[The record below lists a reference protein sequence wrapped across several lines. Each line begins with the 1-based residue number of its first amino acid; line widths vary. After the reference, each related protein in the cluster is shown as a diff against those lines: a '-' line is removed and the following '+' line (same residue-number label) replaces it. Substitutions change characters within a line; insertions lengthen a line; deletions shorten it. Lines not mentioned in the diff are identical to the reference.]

1 LTVSALYPRST
12 SRLYKLRSTV
22 ARSST
27 LRRSNLSRNPKRLG
41 QRRRRS
47 RKMTVRK
54 KTSLLRIHPSRSARA
69 RRPPMP
75 SLSRMTVL
83 NLSRKPERQG
93 QRKGRSRKMT
103 VRKNTSRLRTPRSPS
118 ARARRS
124 LRPNLSRTRTPNLN
138 TYPRRRGAGAR
149 L

>member
-1 LTVSALYPRST
+1 MVSALYPRSI

-41 QRRRRS
+41 QSRRRS

-69 RRPPMP
+69 RRLPRP
-75 SLSRMTVL
+75 SLSRMTIL
-83 NLSRKPERQG
+83 NLPRKPERQA
-93 QRKGRSRKMT
+93 QRKGRSKKMIVT
-103 VRKNTSRLRTPRSPS
+103 KNTSRLRTPRSPS

-124 LRPNLSRTRTPNLN
+124 LRPNFSRTRTPNLN
-138 TYPRRRGAGAR
+138 TYPRRRGAGAH